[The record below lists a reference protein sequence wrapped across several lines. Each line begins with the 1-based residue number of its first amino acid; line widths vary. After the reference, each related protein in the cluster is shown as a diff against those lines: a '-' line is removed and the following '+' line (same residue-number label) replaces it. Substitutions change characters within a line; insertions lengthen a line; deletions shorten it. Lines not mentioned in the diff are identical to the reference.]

1 LFRISETILILN
13 LKMSKNPILQSFK
26 FAFQGLA
33 FAWKE
38 RNFKLHIASTLAVL
52 TMGFYYQVTSLEWII
67 LLLCIA
73 GVLSLELLNTAL
85 EKFVDLVSPNKHPL
99 AGMAKDLSAA
109 AVLVFS
115 IASAIVGLIIFYPY
129 FFN

>member
-1 LFRISETILILN
+1 ML
-13 LKMSKNPILQSFK
+13 KNPILQSFK

-38 RNFKLHIASTLAVL
+38 RNFKLHIASTLVVFTL
-52 TMGFYYQVTSLEWII
+52 GCYCQVDKTEWM
-67 LLLCIA
+67 LLMLCIA
-73 GVLSLELLNTAL
+73 AVLSLELINTAL
-85 EKFVDLVSPNKHPL
+85 EKLVDLVSPNKHPL

-115 IASAIVGLIIFYPY
+115 IASAIIGIIIFYPY

>member
-1 LFRISETILILN
+1 
-13 LKMSKNPILQSFK
+13 MSKNPLLQSFK
-26 FAFQGLA
+26 FAFQGLV

-52 TMGFYYQVTSLEWII
+52 TLGFCCQVTSLEWIL

-85 EKFVDLVSPNKHPL
+85 EKLVDLVSPSKHPL

>member
-1 LFRISETILILN
+1 MP
-13 LKMSKNPILQSFK
+13 KKPILQSFK

-33 FAWKE
+33 FAWDE
-38 RNFKLHIASTLAVL
+38 RNFKTHILSTIAVL
-52 TMGFYYQVTSLEWII
+52 ILGFYCQVTTLEWIV

-73 GVLSLELLNTAL
+73 AVLSLELLNTAL
-85 EKFVDLVSPNKHPL
+85 EKLVDLVSPNKHPL

>member
-1 LFRISETILILN
+1 
-13 LKMSKNPILQSFK
+13 MHKNPILHSFK
-26 FAFQGLA
+26 FAFQGLV

-38 RNFKLHIASTLAVL
+38 RNFKLHILSTIAVL
-52 TMGFYYQVTSLEWII
+52 SLGFYCQVSKIEWIV

-73 GVLSLELLNTAL
+73 AVLSLELFNTAL
-85 EKFVDLVSPNKHPL
+85 EKIVDLVSPNKHPL
-99 AGMAKDLSAA
+99 AGMAKDLSAS

-115 IASAIVGLIIFYPY
+115 ITSAIIGVVIFYPY

>member
-1 LFRISETILILN
+1 
-13 LKMSKNPILQSFK
+13 MSKNPILQSFK

-38 RNFKLHIASTLAVL
+38 RNFKLHILSTIAVL
-52 TMGFYYQVTSLEWII
+52 SLGVYYQVASLEWII

-85 EKFVDLVSPNKHPL
+85 EKFVRSEERRVGKECASMCRSRWSPYH
-99 AGMAKDLSAA
+99 
-109 AVLVFS
+109 
-115 IASAIVGLIIFYPY
+115 
-129 FFN
+129 

>member
-1 LFRISETILILN
+1 
-13 LKMSKNPILQSFK
+13 MPKNPILQSFK

-38 RNFKLHIASTLAVL
+38 RNFKLHIASTIAVITL
-52 TMGFYYQVTSLEWII
+52 GYYCQVNKTEWII

-73 GVLSLELLNTAL
+73 AVLSLELFNTAL
-85 EKFVDLVSPNKHPL
+85 EKVVDLVSPNKHPL

-115 IASAIVGLIIFYPY
+115 IASAIVGIIIFYPY

>member
-1 LFRISETILILN
+1 
-13 LKMSKNPILQSFK
+13 MPKNPIHQSFK

-38 RNFKLHIASTLAVL
+38 RNFKLHIASTIVVFAL
-52 TMGFYYQVTSLEWII
+52 GFYCQVSKIEWML

-73 GVLSLELLNTAL
+73 AVLSLELINTAL
-85 EKFVDLVSPNKHPL
+85 EKAVDLVSPNKHPL

-109 AVLVFS
+109 AVMVFS
-115 IASAIVGLIIFYPY
+115 IASAILGIIIFYPY